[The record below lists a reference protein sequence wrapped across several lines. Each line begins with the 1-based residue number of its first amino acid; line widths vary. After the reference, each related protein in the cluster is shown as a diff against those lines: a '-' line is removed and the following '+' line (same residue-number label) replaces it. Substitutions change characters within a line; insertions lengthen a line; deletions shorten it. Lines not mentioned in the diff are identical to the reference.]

1 MKKITLILLSLTFC
15 GGNITN
21 PETVNV
27 IPDESGSDVE
37 EIKKIE
43 DIKSYLI
50 NHQKNNS
57 VVGCQNGS
65 VIRRFPDLITE
76 KFKIEEKEGVLSL
89 IKLMIKSI

>member
-43 DIKSYLI
+43 DKPYIAVE
-50 NHQKNNS
+50 NKNIYDQLTLENLMKTTYIS
-57 VVGCQNGS
+57 G
-65 VIRRFPDLITE
+65 
-76 KFKIEEKEGVLSL
+76 
-89 IKLMIKSI
+89 KL